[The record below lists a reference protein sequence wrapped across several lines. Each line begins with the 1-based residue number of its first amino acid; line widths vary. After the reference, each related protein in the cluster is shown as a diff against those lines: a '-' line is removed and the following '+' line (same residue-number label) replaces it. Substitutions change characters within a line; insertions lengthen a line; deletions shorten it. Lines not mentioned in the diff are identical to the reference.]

1 VFARALGDV
10 KSLKTIKAGT
20 RVQVTKIA

>member
-1 VFARALGDV
+1 VFARAIGDV
-10 KSLKTIKAGT
+10 KGLKAIKAGT